1 MNEKK
6 HEICRILK
14 YFITFATVSEKR
26 PVKGQHYCGNSSV
39 GRASASQAEGHEF
52 EPRLPLHLKI
62 RHLDVNLNA

>member
-26 PVKGQHYCGNSSV
+26 LVKGTTLLRQ
-39 GRASASQAEGHEF
+39 
-52 EPRLPLHLKI
+52 
-62 RHLDVNLNA
+62 